1 VKTFPE
7 AALRLME
14 AAVAGEQVARKIQ
27 VAHGVECWCDRCEKE
42 ANITPTRGG
51 FTPRPQPRR
60 NPVFRRILS
69 VALVVAVTLAA
80 QRNWDWIEAKAVQC
94 GLRLYDR
101 YFGVPPTGN
110 LARTLLE
117 LMSRTDAWYLSP
129 KDDATVRSH
138 SGIAVHGDVIALG
151 TGSLDTD
158 KFTEDELTQIRAA
171 YQRLHADLIERR
183 NNALA
188 QRIAADFRG
197 EPRVEVIKVP
207 PHEVPAGEPT
217 SLRQTLPNVAPPVS
231 VQYVL
236 PTYYTTVDRKG
247 EK

>member
-14 AAVAGEQVARKIQ
+14 AAVAGEQAARKIQ
-27 VAHGVECWCDRCEKE
+27 VAHAVECWCSRCEEE
-42 ANITPTRGG
+42 ASITPTRGG

-60 NPVFRRILS
+60 TPVFRRALS
-69 VALVVAVTLAA
+69 VALIVAVTLAA

-117 LMSRTDAWYLSP
+117 LMGHTDAWQLGE
-129 KDDATVRSH
+129 DGCGHTA
-138 SGIAVHGDVIALG
+138 SGIAVGGGSVHGLAGKVCNGRFVSDDTAL
-151 TGSLDTD
+151 
-158 KFTEDELTQIRAA
+158 FTEAEQKQIEEAW
-171 YQRLHADLIERR
+171 QRLHADLIERR
-183 NNALA
+183 NDALA
-188 QRIAADFRG
+188 QRLRATFAQ
-197 EPRVEVIKVP
+197 
-207 PHEVPAGEPT
+207 PAGAEV
-217 SLRQTLPNVAPPVS
+217 RQTLPNVAPPVS
-231 VQYVL
+231 VQYAL
-236 PTYYTTVDRKG
+236 PTYYTTLDRKG